1 MSAPTRERRSAAA
14 PAASDP
20 RILAVTA
27 AGTEFGL
34 PVDSVREVVRVPPV
48 TRLPFPPPTIR
59 GVTSV
64 RGEIVTV
71 MDLGMRLLGRS
82 SEPER
87 RLVVVDDPRTGEK
100 VGLLVQEVAG
110 LVSGDEGRDP
120 PPETEASLP
129 AGWIDRLIAPTPD
142 RLVTVLRL
150 EPVLALHDSTRR
162 DSR

>member
-1 MSAPTRERRSAAA
+1 MTTSAA
-14 PAASDP
+14 PAPDP

-27 AGTEFGL
+27 AGAEFGL
-34 PVDSVREVVRVPPV
+34 PVDSVQEVVRVPPV

-64 RGEIVTV
+64 RGEVVTV

-82 SEPER
+82 SDPER
-87 RLVVVDDPRTGEK
+87 RLVVVTDPRTGEK

-110 LVSGDEGRDP
+110 LVSGDDRHET
-120 PPETEASLP
+120 PPETEVSLP
-129 AGWIDRLIAPTPD
+129 AGWVDRLVAPAPD

-150 EPVLALHDSTRR
+150 EPVLALHESTNRE
-162 DSR
+162 SR